1 LSQSENKLS
10 IALIE
15 ISGKIF
21 RRKLHCTDIITMSS
35 SIIRGEIM
43 VSQKLS
49 EDLSKLK
56 IARDETVAEKKKT
69 SSYQSLIAILV
80 AFLLGAGSSI
90 LYFKAGAQAKGSS
103 SAETLAQPPA
113 IDAADLSG
121 GSPDSPILTAAGY
134 IIPSQKIE
142 VGSKVIG
149 RIEYLGVERGDLVK
163 QGQILARLE
172 SSDLKAQLQQAEAE
186 LEVARKRY
194 DDLVAGAR
202 GQEVN
207 QAKARLDQADAN
219 LRTVRTNLNRY
230 KELYKQGVVSAQQ
243 IDSAQNDYDSRLAD
257 YQAAMENL
265 SLVKVGPRPESVEVA
280 KAEIE
285 RAQAQVLFQKS
296 LFNNAIIVSPIDG
309 VVTDKLVEVGEVVA
323 PAAGGVPGIK
333 VGIAIIASLNLMR
346 AEIDVN
352 ETDIGKLQMNQSANI
367 TLDSVS
373 GKLYKGYVTKIY
385 PEANRQKGTVKVE
398 VTVVDAD
405 RLVKPE
411 MSAKVVIKK
420 AIHQPSRPK

>member
-1 LSQSENKLS
+1 
-10 IALIE
+10 
-15 ISGKIF
+15 
-21 RRKLHCTDIITMSS
+21 MSS

-56 IARDETVAEKKKT
+56 IVRDEVMKEKKKT
-69 SSYQSLIAILV
+69 SSYQSLIAIFV
-80 AFLLGAGSSI
+80 AFLLGVGSAI
-90 LYFKAGAQAKGSS
+90 LYFRAGAQAKDNSTT
-103 SAETLAQPPA
+103 ETLAQPSA
-113 IDAADLSG
+113 IDATDLSG
-121 GSPDSPILTAAGY
+121 GPDSPVLTAAGY

-149 RIEYLGVERGDLVK
+149 RIEYLGVERGDFVK

-172 SSDLKAQLQQAEAE
+172 SADLKAQLQQAEAE

-219 LRTVRTNLNRY
+219 LRTVRTSLNRY
-230 KELYKQGVVSAQQ
+230 KELYKQGVISAQQ

-280 KAEIE
+280 KAEIA

-296 LFNNAIIVSPIDG
+296 QFNNAIIVSPIDG

-333 VGIAIIASLNLMR
+333 VGIAIIASVNLMR

-352 ETDIGKLQMNQSANI
+352 EADIGKLQVNQSANI
-367 TLDSVS
+367 ALDSVS
-373 GKLYKGYVTKIY
+373 GKLYKGYVVRIY

-398 VTVVDAD
+398 VAIIDAD
-405 RLVKPE
+405 QLVKPE

-420 AIHQPSRPK
+420 AINQPSKPR